1 MAAPKRTVLFLCS
14 GNYYRSRFA
23 EVVFNVR
30 VAAMGLPWQADSRGL
45 ATNIGNIGPISI
57 HALRGLEARGITL
70 PEPVRFPLQVRE
82 DELAAA
88 DLIIALKE
96 AEHRKLMQVRHPAWV
111 DRTEYWHVHDLDQAT
126 ADVALPEIE
135 QLIDALITRLAST
148 RPDV

>member
-1 MAAPKRTVLFLCS
+1 VLFLCS

-23 EVVFNVR
+23 EALFNER
-30 VAAMGLPWQADSRGL
+30 AGPAGLRWRAQSRGL
-45 ATNIGNIGPISI
+45 ATNAGNIGPISI
-57 HALRGLEARGITL
+57 HAALGLAARGIAL
-70 PEPVRFPLQVRE
+70 PEPVRFPMQVCE

-96 AEHRKLMQVRHPAWV
+96 AEHRKLMRAKHPAWA

-135 QLIDALITRLAST
+135 TLVDKLIARLATTSC
-148 RPDV
+148 